1 MHERCHLRARQTHR
15 TISPL
20 PLPAGGI
27 DTAERPLRVASEAKE
42 VITMPDQQIPTA
54 QFGVCGG
61 SGSLSF
67 DFPAALQDE
76 RVEVLARDL
85 VFETPFGTSPAFNHF
100 RVTGPAGPRE
110 ALAVKMHGWRR
121 GVKRSDASLQVFWV
135 FSEAGVRKVLADGG
149 VGSLNHLLDPRDVV
163 IPNDFVDLTTRQD
176 IYVRGD
182 HLLIM
187 REPICRDLASH
198 LYAGA
203 SASFQRVFGRGTYL
217 VTDGPRFESVA
228 EVDYMK
234 RLGSDIIGQ
243 SLCPEVFLARDIGAC
258 YAGIYIV
265 VNYGEGVV
273 REWEHAEMK
282 AIFFDESETIARI
295 VLDAV
300 ADASLA
306 EDACG
311 CMEHRKPSLLSIPD
325 ARKP

>member
-1 MHERCHLRARQTHR
+1 MSNQAV
-15 TISPL
+15 
-20 PLPAGGI
+20 PA
-27 DTAERPLRVASEAKE
+27 
-42 VITMPDQQIPTA
+42 A
-54 QFGVCGG
+54 QFGVIGG

-67 DFPAALQDE
+67 DFPAALGDE
-76 RVEVLARDL
+76 RVEVLGTDL
-85 VFETPFGTSPAFNHF
+85 VFETPFGTSPAFTHF
-100 RVTGPAGPRE
+100 RITGPLGPRE
-110 ALAVKMHGWRR
+110 ALACRMHGWRR
-121 GVKRSDASLQVFWV
+121 GVKRADASLQVFWV

-163 IPNDFVDLTTRQD
+163 IPNDFLDLSIKQD

-187 REPICRDLASH
+187 REPICRELSGH
-198 LYAGA
+198 LYSGA
-203 SASFQRVFGRGTYL
+203 SENFQRVFARGTYL

-234 RLGSDIIGQ
+234 RLGGDVIGQ
-243 SLCPEVFLARDIGAC
+243 SLAPEVFLARDIGAC

-273 REWEHAEMK
+273 REWEHSEMK

-295 VLDAV
+295 VLDTV

-306 EDACG
+306 PDACT

-325 ARKP
+325 VREKH

>member
-1 MHERCHLRARQTHR
+1 MPG
-15 TISPL
+15 SVKV
-20 PLPAGGI
+20 PA
-27 DTAERPLRVASEAKE
+27 AH
-42 VITMPDQQIPTA
+42 
-54 QFGVCGG
+54 FGVCGG

-67 DFPAALQDE
+67 DFPAALRDD
-76 RVEVLARDL
+76 RVTVLAEDL
-85 VFETPFGTSPAFNHF
+85 VFDTPFGVSPAFTYF
-100 RVTGPAGPRE
+100 RVAGPHGPRE

-121 GVKRSDASLQVFWV
+121 GVKRADASLQVFWV
-135 FSEAGVRKVLADGG
+135 FHEAGVKKVLADGG

-163 IPNDFVDLTTRQD
+163 IPNDFIDLSIKQD

-187 REPICRDLASH
+187 REPICRELAGH

-203 SASFQRVFGRGTYL
+203 SESFARVFARGTYL

-234 RLGSDIIGQ
+234 RLGGDVIGQ
-243 SLCPEVFLARDIGAC
+243 SLAPEVFLARDIGAC

-273 REWEHAEMK
+273 RDWEHAELK
-282 AIFFDESETIARI
+282 AVFFEESETVARI

-300 ADASLA
+300 ADADLSA
-306 EDACG
+306 DACR
-311 CMEHRKPSLLSIPD
+311 CAEFRKPSLLGLPD
-325 ARKP
+325 ERKP

>member
-1 MHERCHLRARQTHR
+1 MPTPSVPRA
-15 TISPL
+15 
-20 PLPAGGI
+20 
-27 DTAERPLRVASEAKE
+27 E
-42 VITMPDQQIPTA
+42 
-54 QFGVCGG
+54 FGVIGG

-67 DFPAALQDE
+67 DFPGALGDD
-76 RVEVLARDL
+76 RVEVLSTGM
-85 VFETPFGTSPAFNHF
+85 VFETPFGESPQFTHF
-100 RVTGPAGPRE
+100 RVTGPHGPRE

-121 GVKRSDASLQVFWV
+121 GVKRGDASLQVFWV
-135 FSEAGVRKVLADGG
+135 FAEAGVRKVLADGG

-163 IPNDFVDLTTRQD
+163 IPNDFIDLTTKQD

-187 REPICRDLASH
+187 REPVCRDLASH
-198 LYAGA
+198 LYEGA
-203 SASFQRVFGRGTYL
+203 SPSFQRVFNRGVYL

-234 RLGSDIIGQ
+234 RLGGDIIGQ
-243 SLCPEVFLARDIGAC
+243 SFAPEVFLARDIGAC

-300 ADASLA
+300 ANVDLA
-306 EDACG
+306 VECG
-311 CMEHRKPSLLSIPD
+311 CAEHRKPSLLAIPD
-325 ARKP
+325 VRDER